1 MKLRLSVALLAGS
14 WMSNPAP
21 SLADARD
28 FAKGSNAFALDLHR
42 RLAPEGNLVY
52 SPASMS
58 FALAMTWGGA
68 KGPTADE
75 MARTMHF
82 TGSAADLGGAAGEIS
97 RSLED
102 PSHPI
107 TFRIANRLF
116 GERTYEFL
124 PAFLS
129 ATKAGFGAPL
139 EGVDFK
145 RSPDAAR
152 RTINGWVEAKTEK
165 RIVDLVP
172 PSAVTTDT
180 RLVLVNAIYFLG
192 DWQQPFEKESTSSAP
207 FHAARGATRDV
218 PTMHRSATLRLA
230 RGAGWKALEL
240 PYKGGQLSMLVLL
253 PDAVDGLAAFERA
266 LTAETLEAV
275 DRSLASVRVA
285 VALPKFEVNPRES
298 IALADM
304 LREMG
309 MKAAFDR
316 RRADFTGIANPRDP
330 GERLFLAEVFHKA
343 FVKVDEKGT
352 EAAAA
357 TAAVM
362 ARVSGMPMAP
372 PEEFKADHPF
382 LFLIRDNASG
392 LVLFLGRVADPSTK

>member
-1 MKLRLSVALLAGS
+1 MKVRLFVLLLVGS
-14 WMSNPAP
+14 WMSNATPA
-21 SLADARD
+21 LADARD

-68 KGPTADE
+68 KGATADE
-75 MARTMHF
+75 MARVMHF
-82 TGSAADLGGAAGEIS
+82 AGRASDVAGAAGQIA

-116 GERTYEFL
+116 GERTCEFL
-124 PAFLS
+124 PAFLA
-129 ATKAGFGAPL
+129 ATRAGFGAPL

-145 RSPDAAR
+145 HAPDASR
-152 RTINGWVEAKTEK
+152 RAINGWVEAKTEK

-192 DWQQPFEKESTSSAP
+192 DWQQPFEKESTSKAP
-207 FHAARGATRDV
+207 FHAAPGATRDV

-230 RGAGWKALEL
+230 KGAGFKALEI

-253 PDAVDGLAAFERA
+253 PDAVDGLAAFERG
-266 LTAETLEAV
+266 LTAETLETV
-275 DRSLASVRVA
+275 DRGLASVRVA
-285 VALPKFEVNPRES
+285 VALPRFEVNPKES
-298 IALADM
+298 IALAEQ
-304 LREMG
+304 LKAMG
-309 MKAAFDR
+309 MNAAFDR

-357 TAAVM
+357 TAVM
-362 ARVSGMPMAP
+362 AVRMSSMPMPP

-392 LVLFLGRVADPSTK
+392 LVLFLGRVADPSTM

>member
-1 MKLRLSVALLAGS
+1 MRAGLSVALLVGFG
-14 WMSNPAP
+14 MSSGTPGV
-21 SLADARD
+21 ADPRD

-42 RLAPEGNLVY
+42 RLAPEGNLVF
-52 SPASMS
+52 SPASIS

-68 KGPTADE
+68 KGQTADE
-75 MARTMHF
+75 MARVMHF
-82 TGSAADLGGAAGEIS
+82 AG
-97 RSLED
+97 
-102 PSHPI
+102 
-107 TFRIANRLF
+107 
-116 GERTYEFL
+116 L
-124 PAFLS
+124 PAFLA

-145 RSPDAAR
+145 HAPDAAR
-152 RTINGWVEAKTEK
+152 RGINGWVEAKTEK

-172 PSAVTTDT
+172 ANAITPDT

-192 DWQQPFEKESTSSAP
+192 DWQQPFEKESTSPAP
-207 FHAARGATRDV
+207 FHLAGGATRDV
-218 PTMHRSATLRLA
+218 PTMRRSASLRLA

-253 PDAVDGLAAFERA
+253 PDAVNGLAALEHG
-266 LTAETLEAV
+266 LTAETLDEI

-285 VALPKFEVNPRES
+285 VALPRFEVNPAES
-298 IALADM
+298 IALADQ
-304 LREMG
+304 LKAMG
-309 MKAAFDR
+309 VAAAFDR

-330 GERLFLAEVFHKA
+330 AERLYLAEVFHKA
-343 FVKVDEKGT
+343 FVKADEKGT

-392 LVLFLGRVADPSTK
+392 LVLFLGRVSDPSSK

>member
-1 MKLRLSVALLAGS
+1 MKVRLSVALILGFG
-14 WMSNPAP
+14 MSSGTPG
-21 SLADARD
+21 LADPRD

-42 RLAPEGNLVY
+42 RLAPEGNLVF
-52 SPASMS
+52 SPASIS

-68 KGPTADE
+68 KGPTGEE
-75 MARTMHF
+75 MARVLHF
-82 TGSAADLGGAAGEIS
+82 AGAPAEVAGSASQIS

-102 PSHPI
+102 PSHPV

-116 GERTYEFL
+116 GERTYDFL
-124 PAFLS
+124 PGFLA
-129 ATKAGFGAPL
+129 ATQTGFGAPL

-145 RSPDAAR
+145 GAPDAAR
-152 RTINGWVEAKTEK
+152 RGINGWVESKTEK

-172 PSAVTTDT
+172 PSAITRDT

-192 DWQQPFEKESTSSAP
+192 DWQQPFEKESTSPAP
-207 FHAARGATRDV
+207 FHMPRGATRDV
-218 PTMHRSATLRLA
+218 PTMRRSASLRLA
-230 RGAGWKALEL
+230 RGPGWKALEL

-253 PDAVDGLAAFERA
+253 PDAVNGLAAFERD
-266 LTAETLEAV
+266 LTADTLAEV

-285 VALPKFEVNPRES
+285 VALPRFEVNPRES
-298 IALADM
+298 IALADQ
-304 LREMG
+304 LKAMG
-309 MKAAFDR
+309 MAAAFDR

-330 GERLFLAEVFHKA
+330 TERLYLAEVFHKA
-343 FVKVDEKGT
+343 FVKADEKGT

-392 LVLFLGRVADPSTK
+392 LVLFLGRVSDPSSK